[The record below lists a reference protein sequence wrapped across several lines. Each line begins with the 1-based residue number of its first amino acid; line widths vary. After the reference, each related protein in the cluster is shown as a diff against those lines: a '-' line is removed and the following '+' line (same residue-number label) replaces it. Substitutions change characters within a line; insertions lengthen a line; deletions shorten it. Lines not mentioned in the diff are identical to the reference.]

1 MNSIE
6 EIVSGIAADDS
17 EALLAASELIR
28 AHMRG
33 LDGTAVIEPYASM
46 YAEKPLDESQVD
58 KLKQGLLQYLTAG
71 KVKNATSAVR
81 GLSELRDKSLL
92 PKFRDEL
99 DRRLW
104 PFLEQ
109 GYAIGQLL
117 LALRDAGED
126 VNRRMSYSSDAF
138 EANSRD
144 AHDYLLAH
152 GFEDPR

>member
-1 MNSIE
+1 MDCID
-6 EIVSGIAADDS
+6 EILSGIAADDS
-17 EALLAASELIR
+17 EAVLAASELIR
-28 AHMRG
+28 ARMRG

-46 YAEKPLDESQVD
+46 YAENPLDDSQVD
-58 KLKQGLLQYLTAG
+58 KLKQALLQYLTGG
-71 KVKNATSAVR
+71 KVKNATGAVL
-81 GLSELRDKSLL
+81 GLSELRDKSLI
-92 PKFRDEL
+92 PKFREEL
-99 DRRLW
+99 NNTLW

-138 EANSRD
+138 EENSRD
-144 AHDYLLAH
+144 AYDYLISQ